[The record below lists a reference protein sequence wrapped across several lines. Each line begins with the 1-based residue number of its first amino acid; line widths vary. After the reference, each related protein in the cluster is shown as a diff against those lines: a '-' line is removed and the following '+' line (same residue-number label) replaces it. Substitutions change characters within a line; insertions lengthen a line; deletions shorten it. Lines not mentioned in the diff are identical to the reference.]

1 MSLKKL
7 ITASVI
13 SLAVYSPICSI
24 LSNAEAAVSQSTYG
38 EIDARGLKILLD
50 SEVSLDL
57 LDARRD
63 KYFHGEL
70 IPGAK
75 RLPSDSTPEQIA
87 SGLPHKSQL
96 IVVYCA
102 GEGCAASQNLC
113 KTLLQAGYQNVIEFP
128 GGEKEWKAQGYKMV
142 RAY

>member
-1 MSLKKL
+1 MNLKKI
-7 ITASVI
+7 ITAGVI
-13 SLAVYSPICSI
+13 SLAAPSLLWSAS
-24 LSNAEAAVSQSTYG
+24 LNAEGAVSQSTCG
-38 EIDARGLKILLD
+38 EIDARGLKTLFD
-50 SEVSLDL
+50 SKVSFDL

-63 KYFHGEL
+63 KYFHGDL

-87 SGLPHKSQL
+87 SGLPHKSKL

-128 GGEKEWKAQGYKMV
+128 GGEKEWKAQGFEMV